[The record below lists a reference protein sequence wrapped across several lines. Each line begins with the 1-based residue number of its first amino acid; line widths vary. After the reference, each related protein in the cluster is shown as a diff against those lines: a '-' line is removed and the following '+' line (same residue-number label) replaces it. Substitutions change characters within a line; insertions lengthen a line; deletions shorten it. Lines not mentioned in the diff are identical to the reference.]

1 MLSKLWN
8 ILEKSCIYNEQ
19 DPEKVD
25 LFLKE
30 FNSLRQLIKGMVSGR
45 RYQRLSL
52 VAGLINS
59 GLIAPMISKDT
70 MTSDSFEAWF

>member
-1 MLSKLWN
+1 MLSKLWD

-30 FNSLRQLIKGMVSGR
+30 FNSLRRLIKGIVFGR

-52 VAGLINS
+52 VAGLING
-59 GLIAPMISKDT
+59 GLIAPMIYKDT